1 MSDNEKERW
10 ILAGKILVAAGGAIL
25 GYFKLKH

>member
-25 GYFKLKH
+25 GYFKLKY